1 MRQLLWMAL
10 VFAGINHAYGDEPMK
25 PIEVKS
31 FNVHGIEI
39 STTNQA
45 EMESSTA
52 KIPGLWASFYKDH
65 YGKTLIGT
73 PVYGVYTNYES
84 DVNGRYSV
92 VAGVKSTLAETKYKE
107 VRVEGGEYLVF
118 EKEGESPASVIAAW
132 QDVWKYFAVP
142 NSEYKRSYTTDFE
155 VYESPTKVAVCIAIR

>member
-1 MRQLLWMAL
+1 M
-10 VFAGINHAYGDEPMK
+10 NYAYGDEPMK
-25 PIEVKS
+25 PVEIKS

-39 STTNQA
+39 STTNEA

-52 KIPGLWASFYKDH
+52 KISGLWANFYKDH
-65 YGKTLIGT
+65 YGKMLIGR

-92 VAGVKSTLAETKYKE
+92 VAGVKAAHADTKYKE
-107 VRVEGGEYLVF
+107 VRVEGGKYLVF
-118 EKEGESPASVIAAW
+118 NKEGDSPASVIAAW
-132 QDVWKYFAVP
+132 QDVWKYFANS

-155 VYESPTKVAVCIAIR
+155 VYESPTKVAVYIAIR